1 MNVGRARIIFNI
13 DPSSIFLL
21 LCESRVTLLNKG
33 IRFNPPVLLH
43 LLAIN
48 YNMLNASVEIC
59 KQAAK
64 SVVL

>member
-1 MNVGRARIIFNI
+1 MNIGRTRIIFNI
-13 DPSSIFLL
+13 DPSSIFL

-33 IRFNPPVLLH
+33 IRLNPPVLLH
-43 LLAIN
+43 LSAIN
-48 YNMLNASVEIC
+48 YNMLNASVQIC